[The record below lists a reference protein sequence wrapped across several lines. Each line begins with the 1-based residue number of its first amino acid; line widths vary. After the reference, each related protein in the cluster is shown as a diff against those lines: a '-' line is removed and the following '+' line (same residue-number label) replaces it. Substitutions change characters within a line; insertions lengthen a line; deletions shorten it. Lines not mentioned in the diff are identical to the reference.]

1 MTDPG
6 PVHQRAKL
14 LLKFV
19 VALGVIA
26 ILILL
31 FIRSAGEVRAEP
43 YTLPRAHLQGWS
55 LVLESA
61 ASPQEPLLSLQ
72 PRPELVHELFRQ
84 VFSRAMESMTM
95 STTAA
100 IPVLLRGEYDRAF
113 AAQFTPDELLARA
126 RTAGLDTASPEPR
139 CVGHK
144 RISEPGSTRQL
155 FYALFDAPAA
165 TRFRED
171 LAALLPGGT
180 PADTFDP
187 AAQSPVLFIS
197 TAGAGAGRW
206 LPLRVDP
213 GADCVAPIALE

>member
-1 MTDPG
+1 MTHPG
-6 PVHQRAKL
+6 PVHQRVKL

-26 ILILL
+26 LLIFL

-43 YTLPRAHLQGWS
+43 YTLPRTHLQGWS

-61 ASPQEPLLSLQ
+61 ASPHEALLSLQ

-126 RTAGLDTASPEPR
+126 RTAGLDTATPEPR

-165 TRFRED
+165 TRFREE

-180 PADTFDP
+180 PAFDP

-197 TAGAGAGRW
+197 TTGAGVGRW
-206 LPLRVDP
+206 LPLRVDR
-213 GADCVAPIALE
+213 GTDCVAPITLE